1 MVYNWAMST
10 PYRIIS
16 ADSHVNPSPAIYA
29 ERLPRE
35 YRDRAPKVFEKGG
48 EEVAVF
54 EGREEKFEM
63 LASVAGMG
71 YENYKADAKSYQEGR
86 AGGYDAKARLVDM
99 DTDGI
104 QADVLFGSGSGGGVR
119 LKTED
124 RPFRFALMQAYN
136 DWLGDYC
143 KVAPGRLIG
152 IAEIPHWD
160 VELAV
165 GEARRARKMGLRG
178 VAIPAIPTIAP
189 GDRSYLDRV
198 YEPLWSALEELEMP
212 AHMHLGTRPV
222 TAGIDRNFFVR
233 LSTNKA
239 VMAEPIASMLF
250 SGVLERHPKLKVVS
264 VESGVGW
271 MAFLV
276 PWMDNVYERHRHW
289 TKLRLPEKPSH
300 YFQRQVRATFIED
313 PVGVRERRT
322 IGISV
327 IMWSNDYP
335 HSDSTWPH
343 SRKAIDEQFAGVPAA
358 DRDAMVYGNAAAL
371 YGVK

>member
-1 MVYNWAMST
+1 
-10 PYRIIS
+10 
-16 ADSHVNPSPAIYA
+16 
-29 ERLPRE
+29 
-35 YRDRAPKVFEKGG
+35 
-48 EEVAVF
+48 
-54 EGREEKFEM
+54 
-63 LASVAGMG
+63 
-71 YENYKADAKSYQEGR
+71 
-86 AGGYDAKARLVDM
+86 
-99 DTDGI
+99 
-104 QADVLFGSGSGGGVR
+104 
-119 LKTED
+119 
-124 RPFRFALMQAYN
+124 
-136 DWLGDYC
+136 
-143 KVAPGRLIG
+143 
-152 IAEIPHWD
+152 
-160 VELAV
+160 
-165 GEARRARKMGLRG
+165 
-178 VAIPAIPTIAP
+178 
-189 GDRSYLDRV
+189 
-198 YEPLWSALEELEMP
+198 
-212 AHMHLGTRPV
+212 
-222 TAGIDRNFFVR
+222 
-233 LSTNKA
+233 
-239 VMAEPIASMLF
+239 MLF